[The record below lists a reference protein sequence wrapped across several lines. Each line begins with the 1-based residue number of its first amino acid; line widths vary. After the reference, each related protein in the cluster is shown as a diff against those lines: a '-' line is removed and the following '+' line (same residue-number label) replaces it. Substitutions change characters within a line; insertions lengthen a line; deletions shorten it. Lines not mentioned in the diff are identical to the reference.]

1 MAVDVVVIGGGI
13 IGCTAAYYL
22 AGKGKSVLLV
32 EQHSIAGGTTARN
45 FSWINATSKTSDVD
59 YHHLNALGVQMY
71 ETLADKYGAEN
82 LGLAGAGAIGIVR
95 RSEMA
100 AYEAMQRQAQCLE
113 MLGYPHRWLS
123 SEQLREL
130 EPDIVF
136 ADDAE
141 GLLTPADKILEAP
154 VFSQL
159 MLERLRQMGGKVK
172 ENCSALEIMLDDGGA
187 VTGLRTDQGIIDTS
201 SILLAVGPDTAEV
214 LGELTG
220 YDGFASRFP
229 VRKVPGLLVSTPEMD
244 ERLVRH
250 LLYTDSGGEFHVF
263 PEQGGGLRLAS
274 DDVDGQV
281 IENQSPEHLRELAG
295 GLLQRMS
302 RMAPKFAGKDCL
314 DSCSLSVGIRAYPED
329 GKSIAG
335 ALPGA
340 EGVFLIA
347 THSGITLAPA
357 LGSLMAELIVDGVVP
372 GMLEPFGLERL
383 PGF

>member
-1 MAVDVVVIGGGI
+1 VAVDVVVIGGGI

-22 AGKGKSVLLV
+22 AGKGKSVTLV

-154 VFSQL
+154 IFSQL

-187 VTGLRTDQGIIDTS
+187 VTGLRTDQGIIDAS

-229 VRKVPGLLVSTPEMD
+229 VRKVPGLLVSTPETD
-244 ERLVRH
+244 ECLVRH

-281 IENQSPEHLRELAG
+281 IENRSPEHLRELAG

-302 RMAPKFAGKDCL
+302 RMAPKFTGKDCL

-372 GMLEPFGLERL
+372 GMLAPFGLERL